1 MTQNEEWPPEIAE
14 RFMKCLREVDGNF
27 EVADMKGLLTLIA
40 ERGKEYPSL
49 LNLVT
54 INEDALVR
62 HFEETGEVPPGVKMI
77 GTTQLSDKVT
87 KVEIIHG
94 PQPPRTKDRT

>member
-1 MTQNEEWPPEIAE
+1 MTQNEEWPPEIVE

-40 ERGKEYPSL
+40 EKSKEYPSL

-54 INEDALVR
+54 INEEKLVQ
-62 HFEETGEVPPGVKMI
+62 HFVDTGEVLPGVKMI
-77 GTTQLSDKVT
+77 GKTRLSDKVT

-94 PQPPRTKDRT
+94 PQPPRTKGK